1 MPGFTSISMYPKL
14 LGHDGLDY
22 TALLTR
28 LCELAL
34 AHHAERQRLS
44 VTR

>member
-1 MPGFTSISMYPKL
+1 MYPKL
-14 LGHDGLDY
+14 LEHAGTSY
-22 TALLTR
+22 QRTLTR

-34 AHHAERQRLS
+34 EHHAARQRLS